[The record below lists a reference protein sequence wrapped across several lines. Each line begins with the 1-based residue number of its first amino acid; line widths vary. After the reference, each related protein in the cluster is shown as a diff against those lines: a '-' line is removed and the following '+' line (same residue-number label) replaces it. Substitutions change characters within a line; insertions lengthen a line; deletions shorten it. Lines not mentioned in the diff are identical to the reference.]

1 MNMNRIGS
9 ILANKNL
16 LPEDGLVIFGE
27 ARSGTT
33 WLMELLSHIPNAI
46 INWEPL
52 HIEKGVVPKEF
63 NWGDRPYIPSDDR
76 YKEYGDLINDI
87 LSLRKYSE
95 WTIGKNSWEGIVNGK
110 VVLTKFVR
118 ANLLI
123 PWICQN
129 IKFRHKPILLLRH
142 PIDTCFSQLKAFG
155 RGTNDYGEIPSSI
168 HNVRFLQKKEILKNA
183 KNDLEY
189 KIILWCIN
197 NMPLLANPGLKDLV
211 EVIYYEDLIID
222 PRKQIRSILERVIPN
237 ENIAEVMSLIP
248 FRAASETSLNG
259 LDSSPLMQLYKN
271 MDAIDYRQK
280 ERIQIIFDHFGLEMY
295 NAFSPYRVSSKIKL

>member
-1 MNMNRIGS
+1 MNRIGS

-52 HIEKGVVPKEF
+52 HMEKGVVPREF
-63 NWGDRPYIPSDDR
+63 NWGDRPYIPLDD
-76 YKEYGDLINDI
+76 KHEAHGDLIKDI

-95 WTIGKNSWEGIVNGK
+95 WTIGKNSLEGIVNGK
-110 VVLTKFVR
+110 IVLTKFVR

-123 PWICQN
+123 PWICHN

-142 PIDTCFSQLKAFG
+142 PIDTCLSQLKAFG
-155 RGTNDYGEIPSSI
+155 NGYKDYGNIPSGI
-168 HNVRFLQKKEILKNA
+168 NNTRFLQHRDILKNA
-183 KNDLEY
+183 NNDLEY

-197 NMPLLANPGLKDLV
+197 NMPLLDNFGLQDLV
-211 EVIYYEDLIID
+211 EVIYYEDLLLD
-222 PRKQIRSILERVIPN
+222 PRKQIRFILERVIHY
-237 ENIAEVMSLIP
+237 ENIAEVMSFIP

-271 MDAIDYRQK
+271 IDAIDYRQK
-280 ERIQIIFDHFGLEMY
+280 ERIQIIFDHFELEMY